1 MKLDTPKAIIIG
13 SIIIAVGFF
22 LNSAY
27 ERQLSYNKC
36 VRMMKNNPVKG
47 GGGKYAEK
55 WWIEYACEWNV
66 YVLKGSWKELIP
78 SFKKNN

>member
-1 MKLDTPKAIIIG
+1 MKD
-13 SIIIAVGFF
+13 
-22 LNSAY
+22 
-27 ERQLSYNKC
+27 
-36 VRMMKNNPVKG
+36 NPVKG

-78 SFKKNN
+78 TFKKNN